1 MVADKDAEQ
10 RIFVKGFP
18 RETTENDLKTFFE
31 TYGTVK
37 HVNIVKDHKSG
48 LAKYGF
54 VTFESKEVRETL
66 CQEKSVKFQDKT
78 LCIGKAF
85 RRQGSPEKNSENAA
99 HGFRRYFPT
108 RQSVSV
114 DYSSS
119 TAPMAYYVWPFYN
132 QNPVYVPA
140 VQAST
145 VAQISSPSYQTS
157 YIPSSPHVFTTVM
170 PGSPSTSA
178 FVQSLNSSEQFLLP
192 MPRTNYVDG
201 YTDYQTIPSIITVPL
216 TSGND
221 WQSTDSGMG
230 IFAKEVRLVF
240 FRLCTFVL
248 YKCFFFKTQSFYA
261 QSEEKLSRKIVSW
274 HSSFWK
280 HTV

>member
-1 MVADKDAEQ
+1 MVADKDADQ

-54 VTFESKEVRETL
+54 VTFESKDVRETL
-66 CQEKSVKFQDKT
+66 CQEKSVRFQEKT

-85 RRQGSPEKNSENAA
+85 RRQGSPEKNGEYAA
-99 HGFRRYFPT
+99 HGFRRYFPS
-108 RQSVSV
+108 RQSSL

-132 QNPVYVPA
+132 QNPIYVPA

-157 YIPSSPHVFTTVM
+157 YIPSNPQVFTTLM
-170 PGSPSTSA
+170 PGSPTTSA
-178 FVQSLNSSEQFLLP
+178 FVHPSLNSGEQFLLP

-201 YTDYQTIPSIITVPL
+201 YTDYQSIPSIITLPL
-216 TSGND
+216 TPSND
-221 WQSTDSGMG
+221 WPSMSVNTESGIS
-230 IFAKEVRLVF
+230 IFAKEVRPIDFVF
-240 FRLCTFVL
+240 LTFVFL
-248 YKCFFFKTQSFYA
+248 YF
-261 QSEEKLSRKIVSW
+261 
-274 HSSFWK
+274 
-280 HTV
+280 

>member
-1 MVADKDAEQ
+1 MVADKDADQ

-66 CQEKSVKFQDKT
+66 CQEKSIRFQEKT

-85 RRQGSPEKNSENAA
+85 RRQGSPEKNGESAA

-108 RQSVSV
+108 RQSSL
-114 DYSSS
+114 DYQSS
-119 TAPMAYYVWPFYN
+119 TAPMAYYVWPGFYN
-132 QNPVYVPA
+132 QNPIYVPA

-145 VAQISSPSYQTS
+145 VTQLPSPSYQTS
-157 YIPSSPHVFTTVM
+157 YIPSNPQVFTTLM
-170 PGSPSTSA
+170 AGSPSTST
-178 FVQSLNSSEQFLLP
+178 FVQSLNSGEQFLLP

-201 YTDYQTIPSIITVPL
+201 YTDYQTIPSIITLPVTP
-216 TSGND
+216 GND
-221 WQSTDSGMG
+221 WPPMSTSNESGMS
-230 IFAKEVRLVF
+230 IFAKEVSQFHLV
-240 FRLCTFVL
+240 L
-248 YKCFFFKTQSFYA
+248 
-261 QSEEKLSRKIVSW
+261 
-274 HSSFWK
+274 
-280 HTV
+280 

>member
-1 MVADKDAEQ
+1 MVADKEIDQ

-18 RETTENDLKTFFE
+18 RETTENELKTFFE

-54 VTFESKEVRETL
+54 VTFESKDVQETL
-66 CQEKSVKFQDKT
+66 CQEKSIKFHDKT
-78 LCIGKAF
+78 LCIWKAF
-85 RRQGSPEKNSENAA
+85 RRQGPPEKNGDGAA
-99 HGFRRYFPT
+99 HGFRRYFPS
-108 RQSVSV
+108 RQSSL

-157 YIPSSPHVFTTVM
+157 YIPSNPQVFTTLM
-170 PGSPSTSA
+170 PGSPSTST
-178 FVQSLNSSEQFLLP
+178 FVQSLNSAEQFLLP
-192 MPRTNYVDG
+192 MPRTNYVEG
-201 YTDYQTIPSIITVPL
+201 YTDYQTIPSIITLPM
-216 TSGND
+216 THGND
-221 WQSTDSGMG
+221 WPSTESGMS
-230 IFAKEVRLVF
+230 IFAKEVRFVYLLLFFNTNFSVAKLVRF
-240 FRLCTFVL
+240 AAPF
-248 YKCFFFKTQSFYA
+248 
-261 QSEEKLSRKIVSW
+261 
-274 HSSFWK
+274 
-280 HTV
+280 

>member
-1 MVADKDAEQ
+1 MVADKDADQ

-54 VTFESKEVRETL
+54 VTFESKDVRENL
-66 CQEKSVKFQDKT
+66 CQEKSIKFQEKT

-85 RRQGSPEKNSENAA
+85 RRQGSLEKNSDNAA
-99 HGFRRYFPT
+99 HGFRRYFPS
-108 RQSVSV
+108 RQSSV

-119 TAPMAYYVWPFYN
+119 TAPMAYYIWPFYN
-132 QNPVYVPA
+132 QNPIYVPA

-157 YIPSSPHVFTTVM
+157 YIPSNPQVFTTLM

-178 FVQSLNSSEQFLLP
+178 FVQSINSGEQFLLP

-201 YTDYQTIPSIITVPL
+201 YTDYQTIPSIITLPL
-216 TSGND
+216 TPGND
-221 WQSTDSGMG
+221 WPSTETGMS
-230 IFAKEVRLVF
+230 IFTKEVSSVYLLVILF
-240 FRLCTFVL
+240 LQ
-248 YKCFFFKTQSFYA
+248 CFF
-261 QSEEKLSRKIVSW
+261 
-274 HSSFWK
+274 
-280 HTV
+280 